1 MSRPDPFQELMDNLR
16 RVLMPATSSTTSTT
30 SASTITTSSPSMIV
44 SPMAKPMPFSGVAEE
59 CKGFLLQC
67 SLYME
72 MQPHLYSMERL
83 KVSFI
88 ISLLSGKALQWAE
101 TIWAQSSN
109 ITQSFDNFV
118 SHLITL
124 SLISGK
130 FSDVRMVIHPPATSC
145 TIYGRGPYP
154 SRNLR

>member
-1 MSRPDPFQELMDNLR
+1 MDNLR
-16 RVLMPATSSTTSTT
+16 RVLMPKPPHPLHQPLP
-30 SASTITTSSPSMIV
+30 ASTITTSSPSMIA
-44 SPMAKPMPFSGVAEE
+44 SPMAKPTPFSGVAEE
-59 CKGFLLQC
+59 CNGFLLQC
-67 SLYME
+67 SLYIE
-72 MQPHLYSMERL
+72 MQPHLYSTERS

-118 SHLITL
+118 AHFREVFGRPYGDPS
-124 SLISGK
+124 
-130 FSDVRMVIHPPATSC
+130 PPATNC

-154 SRNLR
+154 SGICAEIQNPCCG